1 MDICRV
7 NNGTAACSLMESWG
21 FVCATGLRAVGA
33 AAQQV
38 TAWSGTAGSFSQPVT
53 PPGEATENTISREIP

>member
-1 MDICRV
+1 M
-7 NNGTAACSLMESWG
+7 
-21 FVCATGLRAVGA
+21 CAIGLRAVGA

-38 TAWSGTAGSFSQPVT
+38 TAWCGTAGSFSQPVT

>member
-1 MDICRV
+1 MNIYRV
-7 NNGTAACSLMESWG
+7 GNGTPACSLVESWG

-33 AAQQV
+33 AAHQV
-38 TAWSGTAGSFSQPVT
+38 TAWCGTGGSFSQPVT